1 MWKIYRTRSINGVII
16 DMLIKLTKNRIK
28 VARLFARKAQSTL
41 EYAIIIAVA
50 AAALTAMSVYVQRAI
65 MSQLKMV
72 EKQVNNEPK

>member
-1 MWKIYRTRSINGVII
+1 MFIQI
-16 DMLIKLTKNRIK
+16 TKSRIK

-65 MSQLKMV
+65 MAGLKEV